1 MENEEQLQKLLS
13 EMKTEVSSLRG
24 DEFGI
29 FDYNEDDRETQESK
43 WRILCYIID
52 MKQMKLE
59 DTATLFQNNPFFY
72 DWYKRNVISEIPISE
87 TYH

>member
-1 MENEEQLQKLLS
+1 MENKINIDLIQ
-13 EMKTEVSSLRG
+13 G

-29 FDYNEDDRETQESK
+29 FDYTDLNEEMREQK
-43 WRILCYIID
+43 WLILSYMIEQG
-52 MKQMKLE
+52 KVRSE
-59 DTATLFQNNPFFY
+59 DVGTLFQNNPFFF